1 MYTRWFM
8 ELLKLKNVN
17 LSYKTEIVSDVLKN
31 VNVEISEGEFIAVM
45 GPSGAG
51 KSSLLYV
58 MSGLEIPDSG
68 EVLLKGKNICELS
81 QDKMADIRLNNFG
94 FVYQFFNLIPTLS
107 VEENIVFPLK
117 IAKKNMV
124 EYKSKVDNIIDKV
137 GLSDKRGFKPS
148 QLSGGQ
154 QQRVAI
160 ARALINEPQIIFA
173 DEPTGSLDYGNS
185 MEVMEL
191 LQNLCK
197 ESKTTVVMV
206 THNQELCKFASRVI
220 KIVDGKIHS

>member
-1 MYTRWFM
+1 MYTLWFM
-8 ELLKLKNVN
+8 ELLKLNNLN

-94 FVYQFFNLIPTLS
+94 FVYQIKGCLRSCHSYSTPLS
-107 VEENIVFPLK
+107 ERPN
-117 IAKKNMV
+117 
-124 EYKSKVDNIIDKV
+124 
-137 GLSDKRGFKPS
+137 
-148 QLSGGQ
+148 
-154 QQRVAI
+154 
-160 ARALINEPQIIFA
+160 
-173 DEPTGSLDYGNS
+173 
-185 MEVMEL
+185 
-191 LQNLCK
+191 
-197 ESKTTVVMV
+197 
-206 THNQELCKFASRVI
+206 
-220 KIVDGKIHS
+220 